1 MAKLKPVP
9 ERVRCPLDAV
19 YTREMQER
27 MDNFFL
33 ETMNYLEEK
42 FGKSPHFEIKCKNME
57 QSHNRQSDN
66 HLTYLLY
73 KDRCV
78 AGVFER
84 RTEGNNLEYIFFR
97 NLKELK
103 FKFQ

>member
-1 MAKLKPVP
+1 MIKLKPIP
-9 ERVRCPLDAV
+9 ERIRCYLDAENTFKV
-19 YTREMQER
+19 SKDI
-27 MDNFFL
+27 DNFL
-33 ETMNYLEEK
+33 VETKKYLENK
-42 FGKSPHFEIKCKNME
+42 YGKSPHFEIKCKNME
-57 QSHNRQSDN
+57 QSDNRQSDN

-97 NLKELK
+97 NLKGLK

>member
-1 MAKLKPVP
+1 MINLKPVP
-9 ERVRCPLDAV
+9 ERVRCYLDAENTFKV
-19 YTREMQER
+19 SK
-27 MDNFFL
+27 DINNFL
-33 ETMNYLEEK
+33 VETKKYLENK
-42 FGKSPHFEIKCKNME
+42 YGKSPHFEIKCKNME
-57 QSHNRQSDN
+57 QSDN

-97 NLKELK
+97 NLEGLE
-103 FKFQ
+103 FNFHNNNS